1 MFNTILVKK
10 LSVKERQLLKVM
22 EKDYLEMIRMSI
34 TAFSK
39 KFECS
44 PSFITKTLKKVGY
57 YG

>member
-1 MFNTILVKK
+1 
-10 LSVKERQLLKVM
+10 M